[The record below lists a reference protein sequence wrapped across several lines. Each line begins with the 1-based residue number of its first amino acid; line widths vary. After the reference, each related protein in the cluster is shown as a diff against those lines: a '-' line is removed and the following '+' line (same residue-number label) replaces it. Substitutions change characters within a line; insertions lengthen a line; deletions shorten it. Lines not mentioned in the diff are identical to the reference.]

1 MATYGIIMCVV
12 YIIGLPVTVFV
23 LLYRR
28 RNLLFGNP
36 RDPAVAAVRRK
47 YGFLYLIYGK
57 NAWFWETEELVR
69 KLLLSAVVVLFD
81 SGTPLQITLAVLIS
95 SWAHVLHAVFK
106 VRHVI
111 GVFIVFACRPLCIH
125 GHYQSRPRIDRGSR
139 CRLGFQELSTLFST
153 PSGMCERVCESLS
166 ARVSV
171 SVHI

>member
-1 MATYGIIMCVV
+1 M
-12 YIIGLPVTVFV
+12 
-23 LLYRR
+23 
-28 RNLLFGNP
+28 
-36 RDPAVAAVRRK
+36 
-47 YGFLYLIYGK
+47 
-57 NAWFWETEELVR
+57 R